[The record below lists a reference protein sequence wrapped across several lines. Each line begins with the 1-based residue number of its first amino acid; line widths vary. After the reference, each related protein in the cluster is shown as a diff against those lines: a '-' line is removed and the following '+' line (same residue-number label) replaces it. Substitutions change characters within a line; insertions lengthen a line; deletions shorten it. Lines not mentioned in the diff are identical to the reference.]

1 MGLQETENIM
11 VDKDDPV
18 EEGEEVNLEVDRKA
32 HKDLL
37 KDIIKVSK
45 EAEKS
50 VEATIDSISQGP
62 DLSEGISFL
71 DLKNGLLHDYNM
83 GLTYLMLIKARG
95 ESIED
100 EKAVERLCYLR
111 TVLEKIRPIEHKLKY
126 QIDKCVKIAETG
138 HVSKDDPTRF
148 KANPESLASKL
159 AEDVSEEDSD
169 EEEESGKSNQK
180 YVAPRNVPQHFDGDK
195 TKEEKEIEQAAKKK
209 KSALSHSIMKDLQS
223 QLWDTPEEI
232 SHQADTKKQK
242 YIALEREKEVYEEDM
257 FMRLPVTKAD
267 RIARKNMFTVTN
279 IGDSITSFGNN
290 SYGENGPGASGKKRK
305 RDHTGK
311 GGKSKKKF
319 KIKKKKF

>member
-1 MGLQETENIM
+1 M

-18 EEGEEVNLEVDRKA
+18 EEGEEVSLEVDRKI

-50 VEATIDSISQGP
+50 IDAYIEKLNSGP
-62 DLSEGISFL
+62 DTSQGISFL
-71 DLKNGLLHDYNM
+71 DLKNGLLLEYNTN
-83 GLTYLMLIKARG
+83 LTYLMLKKTKG

-100 EKAVERLCYLR
+100 AKVVERLCYLR

-126 QIDKCVKIAETG
+126 QIDKFVKIAETG
-138 HVSKDDPTRF
+138 HVSKDDPSRF

-159 AEDVSEEDSD
+159 AEDQSDEDSD
-169 EEEESGKSNQK
+169 EEAGDKPNQK

-195 TKEEKEIEQAAKKK
+195 SKEEKEIELSARKK
-209 KSALSHSIMKDLQS
+209 KSALSHSMMKDLQS

-290 SYGENGPGASGKKRK
+290 SYGEDGHGTGGKKRK
-305 RDHTGK
+305 RDHQGK